1 MSEKTTLL
9 NENGQTGRKKLASH
23 QIVFY
28 GWKNPQKANVV
39 AVVVWVGWCKGEIN
53 TEVVEHSDGENMMRQ
68 NLIFSLSRS
77 SSYLTSLF
85 FQLSFS
91 LVFFFAFLF

>member
-9 NENGQTGRKKLASH
+9 NENGPQE
-23 QIVFY
+23 IVFY

>member
-1 MSEKTTLL
+1 M
-9 NENGQTGRKKLASH
+9 
-23 QIVFY
+23 FY

-39 AVVVWVGWCKGEIN
+39 AVAVVVVAVVVWVGWCQGEIN